1 MGIDKG
7 TVIVYNEITKRKG
20 DKIMDLILIILGILY
35 LCGVSVGK
43 GLAICAIIEGVL
55 IFIKAFSEL

>member
-1 MGIDKG
+1 
-7 TVIVYNEITKRKG
+7 
-20 DKIMDLILIILGILY
+20 MDLVLIVLGILY

-55 IFIKAFSEL
+55 VFIRALSEI